1 MNLYQYYCKDCG
13 YKREGL
19 LDHPAIGIGSY
30 STICPECGG
39 QYDSYV
45 SDGPAH
51 GFDRVKSTEMDSPA
65 M

>member
-1 MNLYQYYCKDCG
+1 MKQYQYYCMDCG

-39 QYDSYV
+39 QYDSVIVEDAYLAMV
-45 SDGPAH
+45 EIGRAH
-51 GFDRVKSTEMDSPA
+51 V
-65 M
+65 